1 MPHYVWIFIFI
12 ISFSP
17 ILLQFHSLQELCFAL
32 DTMARIC
39 VDIYKQHGQHCNA
52 LQVSAATCDL
62 IRNLHLNT
70 LLVTLKN
77 LRDQRRKG

>member
-12 ISFSP
+12 FSISP
-17 ILLQFHSLQELCFAL
+17 ILVQFHSLQELCFAL

-52 LQVSAATCDL
+52 LQASAAMCDS
-62 IRNLHLNT
+62 IRNLHLDT
-70 LLVTLKN
+70 LLVTLN